1 MTTHLVKSYKEPIM
15 EEMQGMLKLL
25 VEDHK
30 RREEEVAA
38 ERMKREAEF
47 EKERT
52 RLKERGKDESEGQKN
67 RWSELHAHLESIVLN
82 SCSFFL
88 SRVIL

>member
-1 MTTHLVKSYKEPIM
+1 MTTHLVKSYKEPTM

-67 RWSELHAHLESIVLN
+67 RWKSCMLTWSLLCSIPVA
-82 SCSFFL
+82 FFYL
-88 SRVIL
+88 G